1 MTSFVLVHGA
11 WHGGWC
17 WQRVLPLLRSA
28 GHVAHAVTLTGCGER
43 AHLLTPGIR
52 LATHVDDVL
61 GVVAA
66 EELAD
71 VVLVGHSYAGMVV
84 TGAADRLLQR
94 APGTLAHL
102 VYLDAVTPHP
112 GESWSSQH
120 AAETVAARVQAAA
133 ANGGVALP
141 PPDGSVFG
149 LDGADLA
156 WVNRRMTPQPFGV
169 YRDALDFSP
178 TRVAAAAAHVHRLH
192 ATGAADDRSDARAR
206 PPRARVARRR
216 TRDRSRCDGERPGR
230 AGRHPP
236 FLRCR
241 RTRMTRGDRG
251 AAADASRRLALQRLS
266 RLAAGA
272 FAALATRAGADA
284 AFPAIVQ
291 PAKPGPT
298 AFAARA
304 EALRQLAI
312 AGGDQPY
319 GAVVVCD
326 GRIVGEGVSA
336 VITHADPTAHAER
349 QAIRDAQ
356 RRTGSLDLSG
366 CVLYGTSRACPLCE
380 AAARDARI
388 ARMAYGSSAIDAG
401 APGGAGR

>member
-1 MTSFVLVHGA
+1 
-11 WHGGWC
+11 
-17 WQRVLPLLRSA
+17 
-28 GHVAHAVTLTGCGER
+28 
-43 AHLLTPGIR
+43 
-52 LATHVDDVL
+52 
-61 GVVAA
+61 
-66 EELAD
+66 
-71 VVLVGHSYAGMVV
+71 
-84 TGAADRLLQR
+84 
-94 APGTLAHL
+94 
-102 VYLDAVTPHP
+102 
-112 GESWSSQH
+112 
-120 AAETVAARVQAAA
+120 
-133 ANGGVALP
+133 
-141 PPDGSVFG
+141 
-149 LDGADLA
+149 
-156 WVNRRMTPQPFGV
+156 
-169 YRDALDFSP
+169 
-178 TRVAAAAAHVHRLH
+178 
-192 ATGAADDRSDARAR
+192 
-206 PPRARVARRR
+206 
-216 TRDRSRCDGERPGR
+216 
-230 AGRHPP
+230 
-236 FLRCR
+236 
-241 RTRMTRGDRG
+241 MTRGDRG

-272 FAALATRAGADA
+272 LAALATRAGADA